1 MHVSAWKELIEIC
14 VETDV
19 LWAEITY
26 TIAVIHDNVDNVFV
40 VADDTISDVEQSISF
55 HKCLLKFYGEI

>member
-1 MHVSAWKELIEIC
+1 MSARKELIKIC

-26 TIAVIHDNVDNVFV
+26 IIAVIHDNVDNVFV

-55 HKCLLKFYGEI
+55 H